1 MILNYYNLA
10 RQPFGVVPDPR
21 FLMMSQTHREAL
33 ASLTY
38 GLHEERG
45 FLALAAPPGMG
56 KTTLLSHLLE
66 RLQGHARTAFLFQTQ
81 CDPANFFRYLVRELG
96 LTPGPDMAAIH
107 DQLNGVLVEEARRG
121 RSFVLIVDEG
131 QGLQPSVLETIR
143 LLSDF
148 ESPRR
153 KLMQIVV
160 AGQLGLV
167 ETLVREDMEQLRQR
181 ISIFASLKPFNEQE
195 TADYIEHRL
204 KVGGYRGTSL
214 FGDEAVE
221 MIASSSEGI
230 PRNINNICFN
240 ALSIGFALQT
250 KRIGRVVI
258 EEVLEDR
265 NIESLLSHSTAGKG
279 PVSPKS
285 STSVLEIPPFSQHEP
300 N

>member
-1 MILNYYNLA
+1 MILDYYSLN

-56 KTTLLSHLLE
+56 KTTLLFHLLE
-66 RLQGHARTAFLFQTQ
+66 RLQGRARTAFLFQTQ
-81 CDPANFFRYLVRELG
+81 CDPPNFFRYLVRELG
-96 LTPGPDMAAIH
+96 MSPGPDLAAMH
-107 DQLNGVLVEEARRG
+107 DQLNRVLLEEARRG

-131 QGLQPSVLETIR
+131 QGLQAPVLETIR

-148 ESPRR
+148 ESPKR

-167 ETLVREDMEQLRQR
+167 ETLVRSDMEQLRQR

-195 TADYIEHRL
+195 TAEYIEHRL
-204 KVGGYRGTSL
+204 KVAGHRGALL
-214 FGDEAVE
+214 FAEDAVQL
-221 MIASSSEGI
+221 IANSSEGI

-240 ALSIGFALQT
+240 ALSIGFALQL
-250 KRIGRVVI
+250 KRIGRAVI

-265 NIESLLSHSTAGKG
+265 NIESLLPRTT
-279 PVSPKS
+279 PVRGTESGVTFPS
-285 STSVLEIPPFSQHEP
+285 FSKNEP